1 MQQNHYEAERDVNQ
15 TQLTTTYAHPQTRS
29 NQAIK
34 HPCDWTIG
42 AEPLTALEIEI
53 DVLLGMFV
61 IVIATCWQDGTWVQ
75 HVETRVDNVFGASPH
90 NQEVRVSQP
99 AAVSSLLKEWHSLE
113 SDASNY
119 TPTPLCY
126 MTGVF
131 FFFSQNDGMFC
142 SVWMNRSGIHL
153 LGTTN
158 MQTNISRNPSNSC
171 GDCYFWSKVV
181 VWLVRCWLVCYSLS
195 LKGYTL
201 QYPCHAR
208 VSLWRASGLLFPRS
222 KLNFYVLQCRAVRWY
237 YIML

>member
-126 MTGVF
+126 MTGVSF
-131 FFFSQNDGMFC
+131 FLLAEWWNVLFSVDEQKWDSSSGNHKYAYQHFSQ
-142 SVWMNRSGIHL
+142 SI
-153 LGTTN
+153 
-158 MQTNISRNPSNSC
+158 Q
-171 GDCYFWSKVV
+171 
-181 VWLVRCWLVCYSLS
+181 
-195 LKGYTL
+195 
-201 QYPCHAR
+201 Q
-208 VSLWRASGLLFPRS
+208 LWRLFLLEQSGGMTGEVLTGLLLFVTERLHTPIS
-222 KLNFYVLQCRAVRWY
+222 LPC
-237 YIML
+237 